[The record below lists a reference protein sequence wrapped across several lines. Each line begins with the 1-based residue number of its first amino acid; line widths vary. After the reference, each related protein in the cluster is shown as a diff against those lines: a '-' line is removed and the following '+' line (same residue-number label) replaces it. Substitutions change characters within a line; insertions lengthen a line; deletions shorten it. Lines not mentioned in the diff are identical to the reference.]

1 MPPAELCKRYFYIG
15 VILNSVELMCKLT
28 IFMDSECIGERPI
41 QRVPPSCFAMADLSP
56 FQHGY
61 GSLQVFSLHQK
72 VPSGSADDFLLT
84 GLRRDSVTAAAKGV
98 FKEAPVR
105 DAEDEK
111 IMDNPECP
119 VAGVRHP
126 VSTPQLVFN
135 VVDQGD
141 LDDDGNPISPLSSS
155 ISIAPEVVHFSRF
168 ADAYQFY
175 PNDDCPTRVDLCLHN
190 AAVAERLQCGP
201 LSRMWSMLASLLKG
215 SGLTE
220 LPDKDAPPQNAMQFA
235 LLPTLGKLLEER
247 ANAGDVQT
255 CVAICEVLQV
265 IEPASN
271 GRTTTTRI
279 PDLELNL
286 VREWYLSYIGILHQ
300 MCLFSH
306 ASFLIGNCNDT
317 SIGELNQQSTT

>member
-1 MPPAELCKRYFYIG
+1 MRKVGQCFFFKVFSIHYHAH
-15 VILNSVELMCKLT
+15 NSVSESILT
-28 IFMDSECIGERPI
+28 GERPI

-61 GSLQVFSLHQK
+61 GSLQVFSVHQK
-72 VPSGSADDFLLT
+72 VPSGLAHDFLLT
-84 GLRRDSVTAAAKGV
+84 GLRRDSVTANAQGV
-98 FKEAPVR
+98 FKEAPMR
-105 DAEDEK
+105 DGEDGN
-111 IMDNPECP
+111 ILDSPEYP

-126 VSTPQLVFN
+126 LSTPQLVFN

-141 LDDDGNPISPLSSS
+141 LDEDGNPISPQSSS
-155 ISIAPEVVHFSRF
+155 ISIAPEVLHFSRF
-168 ADAYQFY
+168 ADAYQLY
-175 PNDDCPTRVDLCLHN
+175 PDEDCPTRVDLCLHN
-190 AAVAERLQCGP
+190 AAVAERLKSGP
-201 LSRMWSMLASLLKG
+201 LARMWRMLALLLKG

-220 LPDKDAPPQNAMQFA
+220 LPDKNAPPQNAMQFA

-255 CVAICEVLQV
+255 CVAVCEVLQV

-271 GRTTTTRI
+271 GRTTSTRI

-286 VREWYLSYIGILHQ
+286 IREWYLSYIGILHQ

-306 ASFLIGNCNDT
+306 ASFLIGNCNDA